1 MSSKNHKSTL
11 GELRLLFNG
20 ETKIYLINPKSE
32 NKIEISYNYL
42 LLGTDGFE
50 EIPVYSN
57 DIYAIGRNKIE
68 IKLRIPVEV
77 FEAWVNYA
85 KKHKEV

>member
-1 MSSKNHKSTL
+1 MGLKTHKLTL
-11 GELRLLFNG
+11 GELRFIFNG
-20 ETKIYLINPKSE
+20 EQKIYLTHAESE

-42 LLGTDGFE
+42 LWGTDGFE

-57 DIYAIGRNKIE
+57 DIYAIGKNKIE

-77 FEAWVNYA
+77 FEAWINYSN
-85 KKHKEV
+85 KHKEN